1 MNMLI
6 KRKEIAAAALVVLIG
21 CAGYL
26 NWSYQDTMKVRD
38 GESYIETGRRLG
50 EAQLVSNETQVEE
63 DEKTFDGP
71 EETLPPVKDA
81 EYFEQARYERDNAR
95 SKATEMLEKTCSNQ
109 SFDEETRRKAG
120 EKLIEVAESTGKE
133 QEIESIARSKGYDDI
148 CVYVNGESATVTVRK
163 DGFNESDAL
172 RLTEITQE
180 QTGIDASGIR
190 IVNTER

>member
-6 KRKEIAAAALVVLIG
+6 KKKEIAAAALVVLIG

-63 DEKTFDGP
+63 GETTSDEA

-95 SKATEMLEKTCSNQ
+95 SQSTEMLEKTCSNQ

-120 EKLIEVAESTGKE
+120 EKLIETADSARRE

-148 CVYVNGESATVTVRK
+148 CVYLNGSSAAVTVRK
-163 DGFNESDAL
+163 EGFDESDAL
-172 RLTEITQE
+172 RLTEIVQE
-180 QTGIDASGIR
+180 QTDIDASGIR
-190 IVNTER
+190 IVNTDR